1 MVDETCQL
9 RCFLLGVGESCQRNE
24 SKLQPK
30 MSYNRIESIFLCY
43 LFKRCFSACCFW
55 SLLLANSWPR
65 LKVSHD
71 SLCTGPVS
79 KMQPPLPNPKIC
91 CHQTIYIAQS
101 SVPGNENQCMTARH
115 RRYWKHQ
122 FQRENMETCLQDDF
136 WDLDG
141 NIAGTWEELH
151 VMILLQWDVCLSARC
166 DISDC
171 RIFH

>member
-1 MVDETCQL
+1 M
-9 RCFLLGVGESCQRNE
+9 FSVGGGW
-24 SKLQPK
+24 KLPAERIQTAAQNVIQ
-30 MSYNRIESIFLCY
+30 SNRIYIFVLPTQKMRQC
-43 LFKRCFSACCFW
+43 LLFW

-71 SLCTGPVS
+71 SSCTGPVS
-79 KMQPPLPNPKIC
+79 KMQPPLPNPQIC

-101 SVPGNENQCMTARH
+101 SVPGSENQCMTARH

-122 FQRENMETCLQDDF
+122 FQRENRSQIWNETYLHQDFRDP
-136 WDLDG
+136 DG